1 MSWKASNLIADKHC
15 FFGSEGGV
23 SFGKYASLNTNFSS
37 RDDQQNVCRN
47 FDIIA
52 ANFGMKRGNMFTL
65 RQSVTNV
72 AVAADSPS
80 WFQIKA
86 DGAVTDRPDIL
97 LGIKTADCAPVLL
110 ADYEHGVIG
119 AAHAGWRGAVRGIV
133 ENVVALMEKKG
144 AVRKNIAAAIGPCM
158 QQCSF
163 EAKDDMRNEF
173 LAQSGN
179 NARYFKPTDN
189 NTYLFD
195 LSGYIED
202 KLHALGIDN
211 VENSHID
218 TYSEVQGYFSYRRNT
233 HLHLIDVAKD
243 YPTQYSCIRL

>member
-1 MSWKASNLIADKHC
+1 MSWRASNIAMDKHC

-23 SFGKYASLNTNFSS
+23 SVGKYASLNTNFSS
-37 RDDQQNVCRN
+37 RDAQQNVCRN

-52 ANFGMKRGNMFTL
+52 ATFEMTRHNMFTI
-65 RQSVTNV
+65 RQSVSNI
-72 AVAADSPS
+72 AVTAENPS
-80 WFQIKA
+80 WFEITA
-86 DGAVTDRPDIL
+86 DGAVTDNPNVL

-144 AVRKNIAAAIGPCM
+144 AARKNIAAAIGPCM
-158 QQCSF
+158 QQSSF
-163 EAKDDMRNEF
+163 EVKDDMRDVFME
-173 LAQSGN
+173 QSAL
-179 NARYFKPTDN
+179 NAKYFQIKTDE
-189 NTYLFD
+189 TYLFD
-195 LSGYIED
+195 LSGYLED
-202 KLHALGIDN
+202 KLHNMGIAD

-218 TYSEVQGYFSYRRNT
+218 TYSELQRYFSYRRNT
-233 HLHLIDVAKD
+233 HLHLIDAPKD

>member
-23 SFGKYASLNTNFSS
+23 STGKYATLNTNLSS
-37 RDDQQNVCRN
+37 RDDKADMYKN

-52 ANFGMKRGNMFTL
+52 ATFGMTRGNMFTI
-65 RQSVTNV
+65 RQGVSDV
-72 AVAADSPS
+72 AVIADKPS
-80 WFQIKA
+80 WFEVYA
-86 DGAVTDRPDIL
+86 DGIVTDNPDIL

-110 ADYEHGVIG
+110 ADYKHGVIG

-144 AVRKNIAAAIGPCM
+144 AVRENIAAAIGPCM
-158 QQCSF
+158 QQRSF
-163 EAKDDMRNEF
+163 EVKDDMRDEF
-173 LAQSGN
+173 LAQSAVNGK
-179 NARYFKPTDN
+179 YFIKNTDA
-189 NTYLFD
+189 TYLFD
-195 LSGYIED
+195 LSGYLED
-202 KLHALGIDN
+202 KLHNMGMTN

-218 TYSEVQGYFSYRRNT
+218 TYSELQKYFSFRRNT
-233 HLHLIDVAKD
+233 HLHLIDAPKD